1 MNRTIS
7 ARGTWPG
14 RVTLRSGWAQS
25 IARPFNDDTADAAL
39 RLDRGSAHFL
49 RTSTHWLFDAG
60 APAVISSPLHPGM
73 ERVWKE
79 AGFVPFRQLLL
90 MERDL
95 SFPTEPPSHPI
106 EPGGDED
113 WEAALEIDRRAFDP
127 EWRIGR
133 HGLEDARD
141 ATPTTGFLV
150 SKSGGEVTGFSIV
163 GISSMTGYL
172 QRIAVDP
179 DAQGTGLG
187 RSLLR
192 ASVEWVGRRQART
205 LLLNTQR
212 DNVGAARLYRSE
224 RFEALPQPLIL
235 LRSTPT

>member
-1 MNRTIS
+1 MNRAIS
-7 ARGTWPG
+7 ARGSWPG

-49 RTSTHWLFDAG
+49 RTSTEWLFDAG
-60 APAVISSPLHPGM
+60 APSVISTPLHPGM
-73 ERVWKE
+73 DRVWDE
-79 AGFVPFRQLLL
+79 AGFAPFRELLL

-95 SFPTEPPSHPI
+95 SFPTEPPIHPI
-106 EPGGDED
+106 EPGEDDD

-141 ATPTTGFLV
+141 ATPTTAFLV
-150 SKSGGEVTGFSIV
+150 SRAEDEVTGFSIV
-163 GISSMTGYL
+163 GISSVTGYL

-179 DAQGTGLG
+179 RVQGTGLG

-192 ASVEWVGRRQART
+192 ASVEWVGRRQAQT

-212 DNVGAARLYRSE
+212 DNRGAARLYRSE
-224 RFEALPQPLIL
+224 RFETLPQPLLL